1 MALVDVFPVGHGVE
15 YFMCSVILKE
25 GEGCCMFAVEDDE
38 GVFEVEMREVGYES
52 DLFFIFLA
60 KLLQSGEF
68 MALYF
73 GGPDGVNRKEDDILA
88 PLLQDFLLHFPER
101 FEL

>member
-1 MALVDVFPVGHGVE
+1 MR
-15 YFMCSVILKE
+15 VI
-25 GEGCCMFAVEDDE
+25 C
-38 GVFEVEMREVGYES
+38 
-52 DLFFIFLA
+52 FLYSSQ

>member
-1 MALVDVFPVGHGVE
+1 
-15 YFMCSVILKE
+15 MCSVILKE

-60 KLLQSGEF
+60 KLL
-68 MALYF
+68 
-73 GGPDGVNRKEDDILA
+73 
-88 PLLQDFLLHFPER
+88 
-101 FEL
+101 